1 MCDLRQAP
9 SPVLPIKVTEEPRVI
24 QGAFSRQVARRLSD
38 RYDRRLM
45 YVISNL
51 TTTRTR
57 ATEAEIA
64 DISVG

>member
-1 MCDLRQAP
+1 MCNLRQTP
-9 SPVLPIKVTEEPRVI
+9 PPVLSIKVTEEPRVI

-38 RYDRRLM
+38 RYDRGPM
-45 YVISNL
+45 HVISNL

-64 DISVG
+64 DIAVG